1 MTSLRSLES
10 GSAKRPDHLTREYVA
25 GVFIWIA
32 ACIVMAILAWIV
44 IDITVRGLS
53 QIDLSYLIDD
63 VADAG
68 RSGGI
73 GPIILS
79 TILILLVAMST
90 SIPLSIASAIALT
103 EQVGHD
109 SLLARYVRL
118 SLDAL
123 SGVPSIVFGL
133 FGNVFFTN
141 TLGLGYSI
149 LSGGLTL
156 GCMILPILIRT
167 AEQAINSVPV
177 EHRHAAAALGLS
189 RSTTLFR
196 VILPTAVPALAA
208 GIVISIGRAL
218 AETAALIFTSGYVAR
233 TPESVFD
240 SGRSLSVHIYD
251 LAMNVPGGETRAYA
265 AACVLVGMLLIINGT
280 TALLLK
286 IAGFRIAPQFGARR

>member
-1 MTSLRSLES
+1 MTSTSSVKTGFPRSS
-10 GSAKRPDHLTREYVA
+10 GHRTREFAA
-25 GVFIWIA
+25 GISIWFA
-32 ACIVMAILAWIV
+32 ASVVMAILAWIV
-44 IDITVRGLS
+44 VDITVRGLS
-53 QIDLSYLIDD
+53 QISLSYLTND

-73 GPIILS
+73 GPVILS
-79 TILILLVAMST
+79 TVLILLVTLAT
-90 SIPLSIASAIALT
+90 SVPLSMASAIALT

-118 SLDAL
+118 SLDVL

-133 FGNVFFTN
+133 FGNVFFTI

-156 GCMILPILIRT
+156 SCMVLPILIRT
-167 AEQAINSVPV
+167 TEQAINSVPS

-196 VILPTAVPALAA
+196 VVLPTAAPALAA

-218 AETAALIFTSGYVAR
+218 AETAALIFTAGYVAR

-240 SGRSLSVHIYD
+240 SGRALSVHIYD
-251 LAMNVPGGETRAYA
+251 LAMNVPGGGTRAYA
-265 AACVLVGMLLIINGT
+265 AACVLVGMLLVINGA

-286 IAGFRIAPQFGARR
+286 VAGFRIAPQYGACR

>member
-1 MTSLRSLES
+1 VTNTRSLKT
-10 GSAKRPDHLTREYVA
+10 GSIRSSSRNAREYVA
-25 GVFIWIA
+25 GFAVWLA
-32 ACIVMAILAWIV
+32 ASVVMAILAWIV
-44 IDITVRGLS
+44 VDITVRGLS
-53 QIDLSYLIDD
+53 QISLSYLINN

-73 GPIILS
+73 GPVILS
-79 TILILLVAMST
+79 TILILLVTLAT
-90 SIPLSIASAIALT
+90 SVPLSVASAIALT
-103 EQVGHD
+103 EQGGHD
-109 SLLARYVRL
+109 SLLARYIRL
-118 SLDAL
+118 SLDVL

-133 FGNVFFTN
+133 FGNVFFTI

-156 GCMILPILIRT
+156 GCMVLPILIRT
-167 AEQAINSVPV
+167 TEQAINSIPV

-196 VILPTAVPALAA
+196 VVLPAAAPALAA

-218 AETAALIFTSGYVAR
+218 TETAALIFTSGYVAR

-251 LAMNVPGGETRAYA
+251 LAMNVPGGGTRAYA
-265 AACVLVGMLLIINGT
+265 AACVLVGMLLVINGA

-286 IAGFRIAPQFGARR
+286 VAGFRIAPHFGARR

>member
-1 MTSLRSLES
+1 MTNTSSLKT
-10 GSAKRPDHLTREYVA
+10 GSPPSSAHRTREYLA
-25 GVFIWIA
+25 GISIWFA
-32 ACIVMAILAWIV
+32 ASVVMAILAWIV
-44 IDITVRGLS
+44 VDIAIRGLS
-53 QIDLSYLIDD
+53 QISLSYLTND

-73 GPIILS
+73 GPVILS
-79 TILILLVAMST
+79 TVLLLLVTLATSVPLAM
-90 SIPLSIASAIALT
+90 ASAIALT

-109 SLLARYVRL
+109 PLLTRYVRF
-118 SLDAL
+118 SLDVL

-133 FGNVFFTN
+133 FGNVFFTI

-156 GCMILPILIRT
+156 SCMVLPILIRT
-167 AEQAINSVPV
+167 AEQAINSVPS

-196 VILPTAVPALAA
+196 VVLPTAAPALAA

-218 AETAALIFTSGYVAR
+218 AETAALIFTAGYVAR

-251 LAMNVPGGETRAYA
+251 LAMNVPGGGPRAYA
-265 AACVLVGMLLIINGT
+265 AACVLVGMLLAINGV

-286 IAGFRIAPQFGARR
+286 VAGFRIAPHFGARR